1 MVCREGGACN
11 RYCGRYGIPVTNYP
25 NPRAVISVF
34 SLFFFL
40 FFFSRSSSSLLDHPG
55 IRVFWL
61 AGGGGGREGGR
72 WEEGIG
78 KRGRGKGKGKGK
90 ACESR

>member
-1 MVCREGGACN
+1 VVCREGGACN

-34 SLFFFL
+34 SLFFF
-40 FFFSRSSSSLLDHPG
+40 FFFSLALPAPSWIIRESESSG
-55 IRVFWL
+55 WL
-61 AGGGGGREGGR
+61 GGGGGREGGR